1 MILILILGLIFIP
14 FIFCAFALNKR
25 DDEKDSFYNKNKE
38 EDIDE

>member
-1 MILILILGLIFIP
+1 MILILVLGLIFIP

-25 DDEKDSFYNKNKE
+25 DEKDSFYNKNKE